1 VDAGA
6 LGSAMAKDLWLF
18 LSRGLNPHAK
28 ALEVRQG
35 SHGEDTIVFEVDV
48 EVSQVRVHDIRPRER
63 VSATFVK
70 DHLPEVL
77 ALRADFPH
85 VPHINPRD
93 EEFPR
98 SLCLYD
104 ESFDELSLRWTAAE
118 FVERVRWWL
127 AETASGTLHRH
138 DQPLEPILLDGFPP
152 LILPADLLPRLQHGA
167 KQLTVIARSDLKV
180 FWATWEAV
188 SPNGPRFF
196 AVVIECLP
204 HVHGVIRRRPR
215 SISDVADVLGE
226 TGIDFI
232 EMLRDRVSQMDR
244 TPVSLNGHLILITI
258 LPKQRRTGEP
268 IEALEFWAFLIEKP
282 ISELGEALGLW
293 QMQSGVA
300 GHLLGG
306 RPDPLALAAMNV
318 DVLNPRFELSRA
330 GAAVMNGV
338 EPSEIKVTAIG
349 MGALGSQV
357 ANNLVR
363 AGFGVWTPIDQ
374 DFLLPHNVAR
384 HEMSAKEAGMPKV
397 EGMRFRLNSI
407 LHEQAVASA
416 IEANIL
422 HPADKSFEVRTALDE
437 AEVILDFSASL
448 AVGRYLAR
456 DPSPG
461 RRCSVFLNPRGSDL
475 VILCEDI
482 KRLSR
487 LDWLEFQY
495 YRALINEPGLIDHLS
510 PDSGRIR
517 YARSCRD
524 LTSRVPQHLVA
535 LHSGIAAGTLQRV
548 LRGEKAF
555 IGIWHADDNM
565 GVRSFAVKPSL
576 LEEFSANGWTLATDE
591 TFLNRIAKLR
601 GKKSKKE
608 TGGVLIGSFDQK
620 TKTIYLVDTI
630 CSPPD
635 SEEWPTLYIRG
646 CEGLK
651 ANVDEIV
658 GRSDGQIGYVG
669 EWHSHPDGYTTEPSE
684 DDRTVFRWLDDHMVR
699 DGRPPV
705 MLIAGEK
712 DFRFFLGSMDASVVL
727 KRTDA
732 RTPESAHQIN

>member
-1 VDAGA
+1 
-6 LGSAMAKDLWLF
+6 
-18 LSRGLNPHAK
+18 
-28 ALEVRQG
+28 
-35 SHGEDTIVFEVDV
+35 
-48 EVSQVRVHDIRPRER
+48 
-63 VSATFVK
+63 
-70 DHLPEVL
+70 
-77 ALRADFPH
+77 
-85 VPHINPRD
+85 
-93 EEFPR
+93 
-98 SLCLYD
+98 
-104 ESFDELSLRWTAAE
+104 
-118 FVERVRWWL
+118 
-127 AETASGTLHRH
+127 
-138 DQPLEPILLDGFPP
+138 
-152 LILPADLLPRLQHGA
+152 
-167 KQLTVIARSDLKV
+167 
-180 FWATWEAV
+180 
-188 SPNGPRFF
+188 
-196 AVVIECLP
+196 
-204 HVHGVIRRRPR
+204 
-215 SISDVADVLGE
+215 
-226 TGIDFI
+226 
-232 EMLRDRVSQMDR
+232 
-244 TPVSLNGHLILITI
+244 
-258 LPKQRRTGEP
+258 
-268 IEALEFWAFLIEKP
+268 
-282 ISELGEALGLW
+282 
-293 QMQSGVA
+293 MQSGVA
-300 GHLLGG
+300 GHVLGG

-318 DVLNPRFELSRA
+318 DVLNPTFELSRA